1 MEQASKTTKK
11 KPLSPSSTA
20 VTSATSKA
28 KAAPESPKPRRV
40 KPKVA
45 ESATPQTVQ
54 ENTTIPTEAKEKD
67 EIVVVKGQ
75 KAKAAKSLQEPQSDK
90 PQLFG
95 MFISTK
101 KESFMLYISAHSY
114 NEALAKY
121 YATEDKKYKATM
133 SSVSRMD
140 IDGNKFIA

>member
-1 MEQASKTTKK
+1 MEQQVSKTTKK
-11 KPLSPSSTA
+11 KQLSPSSTA
-20 VTSATSKA
+20 VKAAPGSSKPRRLKA
-28 KAAPESPKPRRV
+28 KAEAATAPE
-40 KPKVA
+40 
-45 ESATPQTVQ
+45 
-54 ENTTIPTEAKEKD
+54 TTSIPTEAKEKD

-95 MFISTK
+95 MLIVTK

-121 YATEDKKYKATM
+121 YATEDKKYKATI